1 MTDTNPPEGDRAEQ
15 TKWWET
21 PGAGG
26 SDPARP
32 QSGGPVPD
40 ATMINPNAG
49 PAFPSDQHGQPYS
62 SGQQQYPSG
71 QQHSGGQQYA
81 SGQQPHSGGQQ
92 YPSGQQFP
100 SGQQSHPS
108 GQQSHPSGQQ
118 SHPGGQQSPA
128 PGQAPGG
135 QWPGPQ
141 PGFPAPTGYP
151 RSRSRSNNT
160 ALIVVGVVLLVVV
173 LVCGGGIALLNA
185 GGDEKDK
192 EWAGDYGMASVT
204 NSCDLIDAGVLDQWA
219 ATRDETTHQESPP
232 ADYGGGS
239 LNCRISNEGT
249 DTNSA
254 RLTLDVAFTG
264 EYTTYGYDDWK
275 KTDTATTGTDYDS
288 GSVSGLGQEAY
299 YASHV
304 SDYSSFETVDY
315 SVAAKDSNVS
325 VKVTMYIS
333 YDGPV
338 DTSTVDQLCRDQ
350 VRKVLDGLRE

>member
-1 MTDTNPPEGDRAEQ
+1 MTDTNPPERDRAEQ

-21 PGAGG
+21 PGGAG

-32 QSGGPVPD
+32 QSGSSVPD
-40 ATMINPNAG
+40 ATMVNPNAG
-49 PAFPSDQHGQPYS
+49 QGFPSDQHGQPYS

-71 QQHSGGQQYA
+71 QQHSGGQQYP

-100 SGQQSHPS
+100 GAH
-108 GQQSHPSGQQ
+108 Q
-118 SHPGGQQSPA
+118 SHPGGQQFPV

-135 QWPGPQ
+135 QWPGPR

-151 RSRSRSNNT
+151 RSRSNNT

-173 LVCGGGIALLNA
+173 VVCGGGIALLNA
-185 GGDEKDK
+185 GEDEKK
-192 EWAGDYGMASVT
+192 QEWAGDYGMGSVT

-219 ATRDETTHQESPP
+219 ATRDETTHQENAPT
-232 ADYGGGS
+232 DYGGGS
-239 LNCRISNEGT
+239 LNCRISNEGA

-315 SVAAKDSNVS
+315 SVAAKDSNIS
-325 VKVTMYIS
+325 VKVSMYIS

-350 VRKVLDGLRE
+350 VRKVLDELRE